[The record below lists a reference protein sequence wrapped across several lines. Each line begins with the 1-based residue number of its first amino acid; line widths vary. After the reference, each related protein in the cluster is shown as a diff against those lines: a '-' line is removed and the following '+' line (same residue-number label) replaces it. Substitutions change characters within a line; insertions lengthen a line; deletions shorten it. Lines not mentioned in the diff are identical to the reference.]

1 MHRYYTGSEKEC
13 IKYLPKYKHE
23 SDSFFFFFST
33 RRKRNAKQ
41 KNNNLYI
48 KQLFRRENLCIRNNE
63 SARHFK

>member
-23 SDSFFFFFST
+23 SDSFFFFL
-33 RRKRNAKQ
+33 AQ
-41 KNNNLYI
+41 VE
-48 KQLFRRENLCIRNNE
+48 RETLNKKITICISSSYFEERIYVFNNE